1 MLAFDNVHW
10 HTCHEAGIFRQ
21 QPVGLPP
28 LLVEERRSQLLEMV
42 RRKGFASLPELA
54 DELQVSESTIRRD
67 LDHLEEVG
75 TAKRTHGGVFYTGP
89 MPKLPHFDERQP
101 AQWDKKK
108 LIAQT
113 AVTLIEDGDTVL
125 LDGGST
131 TYEVAR
137 LLVGRPLQ
145 IVTNSLPVANLFAS
159 NANHDLV
166 LVGGYVYPRT
176 GVALGPYANEML
188 AHLTVRRTIM
198 SVAGINE
205 RGFFNSNL
213 LLVETE
219 RAMIEAADEVI
230 VVADSTKFGRQSL
243 AHLCP
248 LGDVQHL
255 VVDPETSATWREK
268 AQVAGVTVHVGA
280 PERED
285 KS

>member
-1 MLAFDNVHW
+1 
-10 HTCHEAGIFRQ
+10 
-21 QPVGLPP
+21 
-28 LLVEERRSQLLEMV
+28 LLVEERRNQLLEMV

-54 DELQVSESTIRRD
+54 DELEVSESTIRRD
-67 LDHLEEVG
+67 LDYLEDAG
-75 TAKRTHGGVFYTGP
+75 AARRTHGGVFYTGP
-89 MPKLPHFDERQP
+89 APRLPHFDERQP

-108 LIAQT
+108 LIAHA
-113 AVTLIEDGDTVL
+113 AVGLIEDGDTVL

-159 NANHDLV
+159 NSNHDLV

-188 AHLTVRRTIM
+188 AHLSVRRTIM

-205 RGFFNSNL
+205 RGYFNSNL

-243 AHLCP
+243 AHLCA

-255 VVDPETSATWREK
+255 VVDPETPAQWRDK
-268 AQVAGVTVHVGA
+268 AQAAGVTVHVGA
-280 PERED
+280 LETPQAQP
-285 KS
+285 

>member
-1 MLAFDNVHW
+1 
-10 HTCHEAGIFRQ
+10 
-21 QPVGLPP
+21 
-28 LLVEERRSQLLEMV
+28 LLVEERRNQLLEMV

-54 DELQVSESTIRRD
+54 EELQVSESTVRRD
-67 LDHLEEVG
+67 LDYLEETG
-75 TAKRTHGGVFYTGP
+75 SARRTHGGVFYTGP
-89 MPKLPHFDERQP
+89 SPKLPHFDERQP
-101 AQWDKKK
+101 AQWDKKTA
-108 LIAQT
+108 IAAA

-188 AHLTVRRTIM
+188 AHLSVRRTIM
-198 SVAGINE
+198 SVAGVNE

-219 RAMIEAADEVI
+219 RAMIAAADEVI

-243 AHLCP
+243 AHLCA
-248 LGDVQHL
+248 LGDIHHL
-255 VVDPETSATWREK
+255 VVDPETPAIWRDR
-268 AQVAGVTVHVGA
+268 AQAAGVTVHVATAASEQVGT
-280 PERED
+280 
-285 KS
+285 